1 MPMSK
6 LQKVVAR
13 AEALIKTGTH
23 VLATAREPGPGIVS
37 DDYVDSALFHEWKLA
52 ALSFIEHVFGLD
64 SVYFNQISKGCEH
77 AYKYDVLRG
86 LGVLKAAKSDL
97 EGGYL

>member
-1 MPMSK
+1 MT
-6 LQKVVAR
+6 
-13 AEALIKTGTH
+13 I
-23 VLATAREPGPGIVS
+23 
-37 DDYVDSALFHEWKLA
+37 VDSALFHEWKLA

-86 LGVLKAAKSDL
+86 LGVLKAAKKDVVTAVTNVRIACRW
-97 EGGYL
+97 

>member
-1 MPMSK
+1 MSK

-64 SVYFNQISKGCEH
+64 SCTSI
-77 AYKYDVLRG
+77 KYRR
-86 LGVLKAAKSDL
+86 AASMHTSTTFFV
-97 EGGYL
+97 G